1 MQLVNSQQA
10 RQLDQLSEQLGVA
23 TKQLMENAGKAVA
36 QILMRQT
43 KPTDGYVVFF
53 IGKGNNGGDGLVAQK
68 HLREKGYTTL
78 LIKEGDD
85 LKPHTATLRKASWIV
100 DGLLGTGLKGEVR
113 GWTKEAIDCINNS
126 GKKVLS
132 IDIPSGLSADK
143 GYPLGVAVKATLTV
157 SLGNVKL
164 GVVLYPGCDTAGQ
177 IECADIGIPKKAYEK
192 LNLPYHLL
200 EPSYFKSHF
209 KPRPKDVSKKDFGHV
224 LVVGGSKEMPGAGFL
239 ASLGALRSGA
249 GLVTYALPQEAF
261 EKFDPNFAEVMVKPI
276 ADEKDVLKACEKKE
290 VVLIGPGL
298 GRKKETQKLVQT
310 LLDKIKLPIV
320 LDADGLNAIALNPG
334 ILKERKAP
342 TVLTPH
348 VGEMANLFGWQPA
361 EIEKARVQGAL
372 DGAAI
377 WKCHLILKGFRTL
390 IALPNGELYVNP
402 TGNPGMASA
411 GMGDLLAGIIAGFL
425 AQGFPA
431 DIASLA
437 GVYIHGLAGD
447 MAREELGEKGLIASD
462 VSRYVPQAIKL
473 VEKVN

>member
-132 IDIPSGLSADK
+132 IDIPS
-143 GYPLGVAVKATLTV
+143 
-157 SLGNVKL
+157 
-164 GVVLYPGCDTAGQ
+164 
-177 IECADIGIPKKAYEK
+177 
-192 LNLPYHLL
+192 
-200 EPSYFKSHF
+200 
-209 KPRPKDVSKKDFGHV
+209 
-224 LVVGGSKEMPGAGFL
+224 
-239 ASLGALRSGA
+239 

-402 TGNPGMASA
+402 TGTPGMASA

>member
-132 IDIPSGLSADK
+132 IDITSGLSADK

-177 IECADIGIPKKAYEK
+177 IECADIGIPKK
-192 LNLPYHLL
+192 
-200 EPSYFKSHF
+200 
-209 KPRPKDVSKKDFGHV
+209 
-224 LVVGGSKEMPGAGFL
+224 
-239 ASLGALRSGA
+239 
-249 GLVTYALPQEAF
+249 AF